1 MAEQSKSNVS
11 VSVSSSNSRFGPFWW
26 TVAAF
31 GTYFCM
37 YGFRKP
43 FTAASYANM
52 TVWGMDYKT
61 VIVTAQVLGYMTSKF
76 IGIKMVAEISHERRI
91 ARIVVLIAVAE
102 FALILFG
109 LVASP
114 WNFVFLFLNG
124 LPLGMVFGLV
134 VGVLEGRRQTEL
146 LTAGLCASFILA
158 DGVTKSVGSW
168 LLQLGLPEFW
178 MPAAAG
184 LVFSVPL
191 LIFVAMLANVPPPNP
206 EDVLARSERL
216 PLDSIARKQFF
227 RRHASGLVF
236 LVSAYTLVTIL
247 RSIRADFAAEIWSG
261 LGLTIVPEI
270 FTRSEMLVAA
280 TVFLINGLTAFIQDN
295 RRAFHVAMSIS
306 MLGLVLLLAA
316 PFCLQAGLCDGFTFM
331 VLVGLG
337 LYLPYVAVQTTIFER
352 LIALTRDRGNL
363 GYLVS
368 LADAFGY
375 LGYVAVMLGKN
386 AVPIGSGFLV
396 FFVWTSVSIGVLA
409 IIALGLAWRDF
420 LSRSS
425 KNSAT

>member
-1 MAEQSKSNVS
+1 
-11 VSVSSSNSRFGPFWW
+11 
-26 TVAAF
+26 
-31 GTYFCM
+31 M

-216 PLDSIARKQFF
+216 PLDSSARKQFF

-270 FTRSEMLVAA
+270 FTNII
-280 TVFLINGLTAFIQDN
+280 INTAVTYHLMTGLLWG
-295 RRAFHVAMSIS
+295 SK
-306 MLGLVLLLAA
+306 
-316 PFCLQAGLCDGFTFM
+316 
-331 VLVGLG
+331 
-337 LYLPYVAVQTTIFER
+337 TT
-352 LIALTRDRGNL
+352 
-363 GYLVS
+363 
-368 LADAFGY
+368 
-375 LGYVAVMLGKN
+375 
-386 AVPIGSGFLV
+386 
-396 FFVWTSVSIGVLA
+396 
-409 IIALGLAWRDF
+409 
-420 LSRSS
+420 
-425 KNSAT
+425 